1 MICRDLCTFWKNM
14 GKKMPSWVKKSVSW
28 AKSALLYY
36 TVHITYYTELN
47 MQICNYAQNDAFV
60 TKMGTTRRTKS
71 FVAIFAL
78 AGRQSSSAT
87 LSPPTALITA
97 SL

>member
-1 MICRDLCTFWKNM
+1 MFL
-14 GKKMPSWVKKSVSW
+14 GEKMP
-28 AKSALLYY
+28 YY
-36 TVHITYYTELN
+36 MVHIAYYTELN
-47 MQICNYAQNDAFV
+47 MQICNHAQNDAFV
-60 TKMGTTRRTKS
+60 AKIATTRLTKT

-78 AGRQSSSAT
+78 AERQSSSAT

>member
-1 MICRDLCTFWKNM
+1 
-14 GKKMPSWVKKSVSW
+14 
-28 AKSALLYY
+28 
-36 TVHITYYTELN
+36 
-47 MQICNYAQNDAFV
+47 MQLCNYAQNDAFV
-60 TKMGTTRRTKS
+60 AKIATTRLTKT

-78 AGRQSSSAT
+78 AERQSSSAT